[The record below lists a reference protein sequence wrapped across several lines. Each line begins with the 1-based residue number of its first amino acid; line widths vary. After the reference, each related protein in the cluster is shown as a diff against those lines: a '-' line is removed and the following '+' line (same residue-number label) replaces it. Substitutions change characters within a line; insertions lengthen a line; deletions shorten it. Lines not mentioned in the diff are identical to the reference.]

1 MRIRN
6 VVFAAAY
13 GAEDSRQVAFTRVET
28 QFKYRLSERKA
39 VIADN
44 ISRRPGCSLC
54 FTFCAP
60 YMAFPFALP
69 AYLISTPRLSKI
81 KDYHCIASGF
91 ESLDYILVRN
101 ENIGELAVA

>member
-1 MRIRN
+1 
-6 VVFAAAY
+6 
-13 GAEDSRQVAFTRVET
+13 
-28 QFKYRLSERKA
+28 
-39 VIADN
+39 
-44 ISRRPGCSLC
+44 
-54 FTFCAP
+54 
-60 YMAFPFALP
+60 MAFPFALP